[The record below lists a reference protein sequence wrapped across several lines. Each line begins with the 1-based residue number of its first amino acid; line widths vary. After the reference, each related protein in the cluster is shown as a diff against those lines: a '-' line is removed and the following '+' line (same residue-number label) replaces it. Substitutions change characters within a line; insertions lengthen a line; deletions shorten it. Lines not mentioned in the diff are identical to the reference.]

1 MKILIVTS
9 RQPDLRGKA
18 DQMTLAQAIK
28 FLSTNGILVETC
40 VLKKNSPWTFEFWIS
55 VLIGLCVL
63 RPLQSS
69 LFVNRD
75 NKLRIKDL
83 NASCKFDKV
92 YFHLTRTSYYG
103 RFVPPESRY
112 LGLQIS
118 QGLNFYRISK
128 ELPWGLRRLLYFI
141 ESRLSLFYER
151 RVVSQFVK
159 TNLVGTQ
166 DLDYL
171 GIRGEIANKVTIIP
185 HGVDVDYQPSS
196 ERLRDLIFL
205 ANFSSEA
212 NLAALKLL
220 EKKIMPEIWRHEPN
234 TTISICGFNLPSDL
248 SSKINDERVVYVGAV
263 DDALATI
270 SKHRILLNPVR
281 AAAGMQ
287 NKVLAGLAAGVP
299 VVTMK
304 RAVSGMSLPYPTCI
318 ACESSPKAFAES
330 VIELLLKYPD
340 KTLLEKVQQDVA
352 NDWSWENLHLKWST
366 EFLGCTLTNYMSQG

>member
-1 MKILIVTS
+1 MNILIVTS

-18 DQMTLAQAIK
+18 DQLTLAKAIE
-28 FLSTNGILVETC
+28 FLNDNGFSVETL
-40 VLKKNSPWTFEFWIS
+40 VLKKNSPWTFEFWFS
-55 VLIGLCVL
+55 VLVGLCVL

-69 LFVNRD
+69 LFVNRY
-75 NKLRIKDL
+75 NKRRIKQL
-83 NASCKFDKV
+83 YASDRFDKV

-103 RFVPPESRY
+103 KFVSPDTRY

-118 QGLNFYRISK
+118 QGLNFYRISG
-128 ELPWGLRRLLYFI
+128 ELPWGLKRLLYFT

-151 RVVSQFVK
+151 RVVSRFVK

-171 GIRGEIANKVTIIP
+171 NIAGELAKKMTVIP
-185 HGVDVDYQPSS
+185 HGVDLEFESSS
-196 ERLRDLIFL
+196 ERLRDLVFL

-220 EKKIMPEIWRHEPN
+220 EKLIMPAIWRDEPD
-234 TTISICGFNLPSDL
+234 TTISICGFNLPSEHSTKLYDQ
-248 SSKINDERVVYVGAV
+248 RVEYVGAV

-287 NKVLAGLAAGVP
+287 NKVLAGLASGVP

-304 RAVSGMSLPYPTCI
+304 RAVAGMSLPYPTCI
-318 ACESSPKAFAES
+318 ACESDPMVYAKN
-330 VIELLLKYPD
+330 VVKLLRDYPEQNV
-340 KTLLEKVQQDVA
+340 LRKVQENVA
-352 NDWSWENLHLKWST
+352 NDWSWESLHIRWSS
-366 EFLGCTLTNYMSQG
+366 EFLDCTLPDSKSDG